1 MVKEQEEEVI
11 FNYAVFEET
20 EDIFSSLANS
30 QRLAILHIISQNQ
43 KTLSSIAKELN
54 VTKQKTHR
62 NLNRLMNSNVIEK
75 NLKGYFSLTVFGDML
90 IKNIS
95 AINFLSKH
103 KRFFSQHNFQ

>member
-1 MVKEQEEEVI
+1 MVKEQEAEVI

-75 NLKGYFSLTVFGDML
+75 NL
-90 IKNIS
+90 
-95 AINFLSKH
+95 
-103 KRFFSQHNFQ
+103 